1 VQSIH
6 VHWIVSL
13 TVYLP
18 FFLSARDL
26 RPNTGAGY
34 DPVVLKQIYSRDG
47 RAAWHQK
54 QYTENRLLRKD
65 HKQAVIIS
73 QARYDHHKTK
83 QDETSNPF
91 KKLYHSHQAS
101 KHKAAAAE
109 NMQKYANHAGE
120 AAAHKQKLKEI
131 KEEGQNAANDL
142 DGKTEVGEGEEP

>member
-1 VQSIH
+1 
-6 VHWIVSL
+6 
-13 TVYLP
+13 VYLP

-26 RPNTGAGY
+26 RPDTGAAY

-73 QARYDHHKTK
+73 QQRHDHHKMK
-83 QDETSNPF
+83 QAETSNPF

-109 NMQKYANHAGE
+109 NMQKYASHAGE
-120 AAAHKQKLKEI
+120 AAAHKEKLKEI
-131 KEEGQNAANDL
+131 HEERQNAAN
-142 DGKTEVGEGEEP
+142 GSNGEAVAGDGEEPQN